1 MQDAAVRTLE
11 SVTDETSEQ
20 GDWDLVL
27 GGDAAAF
34 GRLFDRHRERV
45 FRHSCRLA
53 DSHEDA
59 EDVLA
64 LAYLELWRLRRRV
77 RIVNGSVLAWL
88 LATATNVSLNQR
100 RAARR
105 YRAFLKR
112 LPHEEVAEDA
122 ATESMRDV
130 VLDVDQTLLSE
141 IKALPE
147 FDQQLLAL
155 VAFEG
160 FSLREAAA
168 ALGTS
173 VDAARS
179 RWQRIRQRLANLA
192 PLPASAI
199 DVPEG
204 GTR

>member
-1 MQDAAVRTLE
+1 MQDASVRTFE
-11 SVTDETSEQ
+11 SVTDETSERAE
-20 GDWDLVL
+20 WDLIL
-27 GGDAAAF
+27 RGDAAAF

-64 LAYLELWRLRRRV
+64 LAFLELWRLRKRV

-112 LPHEEVAEDA
+112 LPHEGVADDA
-122 ATESMRDV
+122 ATESMRDGI
-130 VLDVDQTLLSE
+130 LDVDPTLLSE
-141 IKALPE
+141 IKTLSE

-160 FSLREAAA
+160 FSLREAAD

-173 VDAARS
+173 VDASRS
-179 RWQRIRQRLANLA
+179 RWQRIRRRLADLA
-192 PLPASAI
+192 PSASPV

-204 GTR
+204 GTP

>member
-1 MQDAAVRTLE
+1 MQDASLRTLK
-11 SVTDETSEQ
+11 SVTDETSERAE
-20 GDWDLVL
+20 WDLIL

-64 LAYLELWRLRRRV
+64 LAFLELWRLRKRV

-88 LATATNVSLNQR
+88 LATATNVALNQR

-112 LPHEEVAEDA
+112 LPHEEVAQDA
-122 ATESMRDV
+122 ATESMRV
-130 VLDVDQTLLSE
+130 VLDVDPTLLSE
-141 IKALPE
+141 IKAMSE
-147 FDQQLLAL
+147 FDQRLLAL

-160 FSLREAAA
+160 FSLREAAD

-173 VDAARS
+173 VDASRS
-179 RWQRIRQRLANLA
+179 RWQRIRRRLASLA
-192 PLPASAI
+192 PAPACVL